1 METVIQYWLTLVNN
15 RLIIVNIE
23 ALSKP
28 NNSFRRFE
36 RKKDKEFI
44 MENDKNDKIEQLNK
58 EVIEIRKTLDD
69 TNEILKKI
77 LNYLEK
83 SNVSELI
90 YHIRR

>member
-1 METVIQYWLTLVNN
+1 
-15 RLIIVNIE
+15 
-23 ALSKP
+23 
-28 NNSFRRFE
+28 
-36 RKKDKEFI
+36 
-44 MENDKNDKIEQLNK
+44 MENNKNDKIEQLSK
-58 EVIEIRKTLDD
+58 EIIEIRKTLDD

>member
-1 METVIQYWLTLVNN
+1 
-15 RLIIVNIE
+15 
-23 ALSKP
+23 
-28 NNSFRRFE
+28 
-36 RKKDKEFI
+36 

-58 EVIEIRKTLDD
+58 EIIEIRKTLDD

-90 YHIRR
+90 YYIRR

>member
-1 METVIQYWLTLVNN
+1 MHYQNQN
-15 RLIIVNIE
+15 IVLE
-23 ALSKP
+23 DL
-28 NNSFRRFE
+28 RE
-36 RKKDKEFI
+36 KDKEFI

-58 EVIEIRKTLDD
+58 EIIEIRKTLDD

-83 SNVSELI
+83 SNISELI